1 LVAPW
6 QNDGKSQG
14 VEQYGWSGKEC
25 LAQENFAGTKILFT
39 CEKLLHTAAIPD
51 RPNSLER
58 FDQSWIHHGK
68 NRDKIR
74 SGVYSAR
81 PISENSHQAVLKCCG
96 KNPLFHDNC
105 MFNLPSFVRRSA
117 IITAICVVLVLTKRE
132 SLAQA
137 PYDAAARTA
146 LANEI
151 NQTYGTLVTPS
162 LSITELFDIKNR
174 LDKAD
179 SIARNYGVDLDYR
192 EHSFIE
198 LCDIESRIR
207 LSLAINHQYGK
218 NIDWREHGYTQLLEM
233 EQQLSSQAST
243 AQH

>member
-1 LVAPW
+1 MFGLVKNFLRRTILPVDKYCLPARSFFTQGLSRTQRTALNVSTTVGYTKAEIV
-6 QNDGKSQG
+6 QNP
-14 VEQYGWSGKEC
+14 YFC
-25 LAQENFAGTKILFT
+25 
-39 CEKLLHTAAIPD
+39 
-51 RPNSLER
+51 
-58 FDQSWIHHGK
+58 
-68 NRDKIR
+68 
-74 SGVYSAR
+74 VYSSR
-81 PISENSHQAVLKCCG
+81 SISGNSHQTPLKCCG
-96 KNPLFHDNC
+96 KTPLLHDNC
-105 MFNLPSFVRRSA
+105 MLNLRTFVRRNA

-179 SIARNYGVDLDYR
+179 SIAQNYGVDLDYR

-207 LSLAINHQYGK
+207 LSIAINQQYGK

-233 EQQLSSQAST
+233 EKQLNSQAPVPK
-243 AQH
+243 H